1 MPACGQCGKDN
12 PEGTVFCGYCAT
24 PLMASDPG
32 SQSSKPAGR
41 PIVAPQI
48 RGGSSS
54 APPKPVKPEIRT
66 PTFHAAPPPS
76 SGGNGKGGFELL
88 PWSELSPGQRAGRV
102 AAALVVLLL
111 ILFLIRGVFRSMT
124 GIGGTSGP
132 APLAEGSNPPIT
144 EGDRRDGIESLCK
157 VFQIYGLPKN
167 DNGATEAVHNAVELF
182 KLAGNQSPERS
193 TYILTSIVAE
203 FRGGKLGQADCA
215 QAGAPIPINAEESP
229 SPESPDPQRNQ

>member
-1 MPACGQCGKDN
+1 M
-12 PEGTVFCGYCAT
+12 
-24 PLMASDPG
+24 
-32 SQSSKPAGR
+32 
-41 PIVAPQI
+41 
-48 RGGSSS
+48 
-54 APPKPVKPEIRT
+54 
-66 PTFHAAPPPS
+66 
-76 SGGNGKGGFELL
+76 
-88 PWSELSPGQRAGRV
+88 

-229 SPESPDPQRNQ
+229 SPENSSPDPQRNQ

>member
-12 PEGTVFCGYCAT
+12 PEGTVFCGYCAA
-24 PLMASDPG
+24 PLMSEP
-32 SQSSKPAGR
+32 KPAGR
-41 PIVAPQI
+41 PIVTPQI

-66 PTFHAAPPPS
+66 PTFHTAPPPS
-76 SGGNGKGGFELL
+76 SGGSGKGGFELL

-111 ILFLIRGVFRSMT
+111 ILFLIRGVLSSIT

-132 APLAEGSNPPIT
+132 APVAEGSNPPIT

-167 DNGATEAVHNAVELF
+167 DNGATEAVHNAAELF

-193 TYILTSIVAE
+193 TYILTSIVA
-203 FRGGKLGQADCA
+203 
-215 QAGAPIPINAEESP
+215 
-229 SPESPDPQRNQ
+229 